1 MDHHPIATSWYSRNG
16 PVLFILLLI
25 AGVIFSPVFT
35 NEYLYL
41 DEAYQLWK
49 RNTDSNY
56 EMFARHGRLLSG
68 IYFQKAFHYI
78 TTVHGLIYLRVISLA
93 GWIFSSWLLFY
104 CSKEWVKQLNL
115 SPYLPFLLAV
125 FCICSSSV
133 TIYIAWAS
141 CSQLFLSFI
150 FGLISGHILFLSLI
164 NPRKSRFN
172 FVLAAIMGI
181 FSLLIYQVSFGVFIL
196 PFLMLWLSKE
206 PIQKKRA
213 LTTAI
218 VVYFMTYLLYFLLFL
233 SYRKVLHTAHDSRT
247 ELAFQPLKKISF
259 FFGSPLSQ
267 AWSLNMLQN
276 LHNIYSQLFP
286 VVLMLIWLILL
297 IRQTL
302 PRQAKAILVQ
312 LGVIILLLIFSYM
325 PSLIAK
331 ESFSSYRTM
340 IALALCVFTL
350 FSLAILQAIKTE
362 KGRLLISGGLV
373 VLLSFIGYLNYNR
386 KFAGPLQKEYA
397 ALDQL
402 PVFRTMKPQ
411 DTIIFIRADAK
422 LFQQLYGVKSYKDE
436 FGAPSTL
443 RDWTPEN
450 LTRQII
456 KEKNGTEAANDVT
469 IYQFADM
476 SGYNDSMKIKPL
488 KPVLIDM
495 NELLKK

>member
-1 MDHHPIATSWYSRNG
+1 
-16 PVLFILLLI
+16 
-25 AGVIFSPVFT
+25 
-35 NEYLYL
+35 
-41 DEAYQLWK
+41 
-49 RNTDSNY
+49 
-56 EMFARHGRLLSG
+56 
-68 IYFQKAFHYI
+68 
-78 TTVHGLIYLRVISLA
+78 
-93 GWIFSSWLLFY
+93 
-104 CSKEWVKQLNL
+104 
-115 SPYLPFLLAV
+115 
-125 FCICSSSV
+125 
-133 TIYIAWAS
+133 
-141 CSQLFLSFI
+141 
-150 FGLISGHILFLSLI
+150 
-164 NPRKSRFN
+164 
-172 FVLAAIMGI
+172 
-181 FSLLIYQVSFGVFIL
+181 
-196 PFLMLWLSKE
+196 
-206 PIQKKRA
+206 
-213 LTTAI
+213 
-218 VVYFMTYLLYFLLFL
+218 
-233 SYRKVLHTAHDSRT
+233 
-247 ELAFQPLKKISF
+247 
-259 FFGSPLSQ
+259 
-267 AWSLNMLQN
+267 MLQN

-286 VVLMLIWLILL
+286 VVLMLIWLVLL

-302 PRQAKAILVQ
+302 PPQAKTILVQ
-312 LGVIILLLIFSYM
+312 LGVIILLLIFSYV

-402 PVFRTMKPQ
+402 PVFRTMKTQ

-488 KPVLIDM
+488 KPVLIDI